1 MITIFKNIL
10 NIIQLD
16 AEEPL
21 VVLEDGARTG
31 KVTDTVS
38 AVLAGIIQ
46 AEESRGHL
54 LKDEEARLLDL
65 ETFKE
70 RVRTSRFVVVV
81 EDSMPGSGIV
91 IRLDYPLI
99 CPSDYFSFIQKRK
112 NIIGLSSGFSS
123 KFSEQ
128 KLGTEE

>member
-21 VVLEDGARTG
+21 VVLEDGARSG

-65 ETFKE
+65 DTFKE

-99 CPSDYFSFIQKRK
+99 CSADYFSFIQKRK
-112 NIIGLSSGFSS
+112 NFIGLPSGFSS
-123 KFSEQ
+123 KFSE
-128 KLGTEE
+128 